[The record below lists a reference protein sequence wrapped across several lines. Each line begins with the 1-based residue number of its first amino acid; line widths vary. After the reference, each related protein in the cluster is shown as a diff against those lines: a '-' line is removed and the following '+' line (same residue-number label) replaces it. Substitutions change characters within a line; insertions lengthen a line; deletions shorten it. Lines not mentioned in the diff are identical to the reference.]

1 MDRLYKGTTNEKET
15 ENNHKET
22 KYDQRKTVNSY
33 KKI

>member
-22 KYDQRKTVNSY
+22 KYDQTVNSD